1 MYDEGFRSLKHIAYA
16 NPQVLASY
24 GIPSGQ
30 IGDLQ
35 HEARQALPGGEV
47 VFMVK
52 SDKGEFLPIHN
63 SRILL
68 ETIEKRLDLHK
79 PLSGSILSITF
90 QQLLSLQT
98 EPWHLSCMTGNS
110 LIWWQRLPKA

>member
-1 MYDEGFRSLKHIAYA
+1 M
-16 NPQVLASY
+16 
-24 GIPSGQ
+24 
-30 IGDLQ
+30 
-35 HEARQALPGGEV
+35 
-47 VFMVK
+47 K

-110 LIWWQRLPKA
+110 LIWWQRLPKVGRTLSHLALQNIAGVFDALVQQFEQMLCRM